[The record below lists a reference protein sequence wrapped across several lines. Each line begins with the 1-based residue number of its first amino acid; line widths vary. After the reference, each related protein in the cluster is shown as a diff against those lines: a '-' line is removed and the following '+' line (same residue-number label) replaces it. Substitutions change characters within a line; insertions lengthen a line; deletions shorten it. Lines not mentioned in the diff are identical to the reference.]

1 MTMRLGVST
10 YTFGWALGVPG
21 YPPPPSPLTVE
32 GLLQKAADLRVRV
45 VQLADDALLPQLG
58 DAELTSLR
66 DSAGRRGIDLELGM
80 RGIAPEQLL
89 RHLRVAVGLRAPLV
103 RVIIERTPH
112 PSPADVVEA
121 LRVVVP
127 EFARAN
133 VCLAIENHD
142 RFPAA
147 ILAEI
152 VEQLDSRHVG
162 ICLDTANSIG
172 CAEGLET
179 LLRVL
184 GRWVI
189 NLHVKDVRIDRP
201 SHRRGFVVEGCPA
214 GKGQVDI
221 PRVLNELRAQGR
233 DPSAILEQWPPPEA
247 TIAES
252 VAKEEAWAVESIRYL
267 RRFIP
272 D

>member
-1 MTMRLGVST
+1 MRLGVST

-32 GLLQKAADLRVRV
+32 GLLQKAADLGVRV
-45 VQLADDALLPQLG
+45 VQLADDAQLHRLS

-66 DSAGRRGIDLELGM
+66 EAADCRGIELELGL
-80 RGIAPEQLL
+80 RGIEPDWLL
-89 RHLRVAVGLRAPLV
+89 SHLRVAGELRAPLV
-103 RVIIERTPH
+103 RVIVEGTPH
-112 PSPADVVEA
+112 PSTADVVDA

-127 EFARAN
+127 QFARAN
-133 VCLAIENHD
+133 VSLAIENHD

-147 ILAEI
+147 SLAAM
-152 VEQLDSRHVG
+152 VEQIDSRYVG

-189 NLHVKDVRIDRP
+189 NLHVKDVRISRP
-201 SHRRGFVVEGCPA
+201 PHRRGFVVEGCPA
-214 GKGQVDI
+214 GQGQIDI
-221 PRVLNELRAQGR
+221 PWVLDELRAQGR
-233 DPSAILEQWPPPEA
+233 DPNAILEQWPPPEA

-252 VAKEEAWAVESIRYL
+252 VVKEEAWAVESIRYL
-267 RRFIP
+267 RRLIP

>member
-1 MTMRLGVST
+1 MRLGVST

-32 GLLQKAADLRVRV
+32 GLLQKAVELGVRV
-45 VQLADDALLPQLG
+45 VQLADDVQLPRLSDEQLI
-58 DAELTSLR
+58 SLR
-66 DSAGRRGIDLELGM
+66 SAADRRGIDLELGL
-80 RGIAPEQLL
+80 RGIEPEWLL
-89 RHLRVAVGLRAPLV
+89 SNLRVAVRLRAPLV

-112 PSPADVVEA
+112 PSTADVVDA
-121 LRVVVP
+121 LRAVVP
-127 EFARAN
+127 EYARAN
-133 VCLAIENHD
+133 VSLAIENHD

-147 ILAEI
+147 SLAAM
-152 VEQLDSRHVG
+152 VEQIDSRHVG

-189 NLHVKDVRIDRP
+189 NLHVKDVRIYRP
-201 SHRRGFVVEGCPA
+201 PHRRGFFVEGCPA
-214 GKGQVDI
+214 GRGQVDI
-221 PRVLNELRAQGR
+221 PWVIGELLAQGR
-233 DPSAILEQWPPPEA
+233 SPNAILEQWPPPEA

-252 VAKEEAWAVESIRYL
+252 VVKEEAWAAEGIRYL
-267 RRFIP
+267 RRLIP

>member
-1 MTMRLGVST
+1 
-10 YTFGWALGVPG
+10 
-21 YPPPPSPLTVE
+21 
-32 GLLQKAADLRVRV
+32 LLD
-45 VQLADDALLPQLG
+45 
-58 DAELTSLR
+58 
-66 DSAGRRGIDLELGM
+66 
-80 RGIAPEQLL
+80 
-89 RHLRVAVGLRAPLV
+89 HLRVALALRAPLV

-112 PSPADVVEA
+112 PSTTEVVES
-121 LRVVVP
+121 LRAVVP
-127 EFARAN
+127 EYARAN
-133 VCLAIENHD
+133 VALAIENHD

-147 ILAEI
+147 TLATM

-189 NLHVKDVRIDRP
+189 NLHVKDIRIHRP
-201 SHRRGFVVEGCPA
+201 PHRRGFLVEGCPA
-214 GKGQVDI
+214 GQGQVDI
-221 PRVLNELRAQGR
+221 PWVLKELRAQGR
-233 DPSAILEQWPPPEA
+233 DPNAILEQWPPPEA

-252 VAKEEAWAVESIRYL
+252 VAKEEAWAAESIRYL